1 MSLDELKA
9 RIKDTPI
16 NHIIGSYI
24 PVDKKGAGFVA
35 QCPFHDDRDPSLQIN
50 PHKNM
55 FMCFVDNIG
64 GDAINFVM
72 RFKGMDF
79 IDALKDICRV
89 MSWNYDDYVQTK
101 AKSPREEMAR
111 KILTKVTSLYQKA
124 ASTGQS
130 QAFQDFQK
138 SRELSDEIVKEYS
151 LGFAPGNN
159 AVSHY
164 LESVKDVKERE
175 FALKM
180 ATEIGLIRL
189 DKFHEGSHYDT
200 FRERIVFP
208 IWDHFGHV
216 NGFTTRATR
225 DDQKAKYM
233 NSPES
238 FIFQKNDILYGLHLA
253 KSAIKSRDE
262 VILCEGNMDQIAL
275 YKNGFENSVAVM
287 GVALGESSLKRLL
300 TFTKNI
306 VLSLDSDPAGRKASE
321 RIGQQFLK
329 EGVVAR
335 YLDFTPHK
343 DPDDFLTAEGK
354 LAFAKRLEEARAF
367 IDHLLDE
374 LIPKPLPETVES
386 KLLVMEK
393 GFELLSPLGESLA
406 ATERIMTMAR
416 KLGIKS
422 DSTQILKNY
431 TTYLESQ
438 KKRAVRYTPAKVA
451 EVAIPEE
458 NHQHFTGEADKH
470 ESPIVRVA
478 VIGRSEK
485 RLLQVLVQHP
495 ECLTHDKVSGLLD
508 LVENDEVKR
517 YVSRLQSLVYEIDEK
532 EFFSFASNLLNSE
545 DYSLELK
552 ELAGA
557 ELFKY
562 QPTTSLNEKVIEK
575 MLSDLKKKL
584 EEDQLKT
591 KRDDLRRLQKECTTN
606 EEEQKILSQITELQI
621 KINDLKNI

>member
-9 RIKDTPI
+9 RIKETPI

-24 PVDKKGAGFVA
+24 PVDKKGTGFVA

-50 PHKNM
+50 PSKNM

-72 RFKGMDF
+72 RFKSLDF

-89 MSWNYDDYVQTK
+89 MSWNFDDYVQTK
-101 AKSPREEMAR
+101 AKSPREEMAK

-124 ASTGQS
+124 ATATAA
-130 QAFQDFQK
+130 QAFQDFVK
-138 SRELSDEIVKEYS
+138 KRDLSPEIVAEYS

-159 AVSHY
+159 AVTHY
-164 LESVKDVKERE
+164 LESIKDSKDRE

-180 ATEIGLIRL
+180 AKEIGLIRE
-189 DKFHEGSHYDT
+189 DKYNEGSHYDT
-200 FRERIVFP
+200 FRDRIVFP

-216 NGFTTRATR
+216 HGFTTRATR

-238 FIFQKNDILYGLHLA
+238 FVFKKNDILYGLHLA
-253 KSAIKSRDE
+253 KNAIKSRDE

-275 YKNGFENSVAVM
+275 YKNGFENTVAVM
-287 GVALGESSLKRLL
+287 GIALGESSLQRVL
-300 TFTKNI
+300 TFTKNV
-306 VLSLDSDPAGRKASE
+306 VLALDSDPAGFKASE
-321 RIGQQFLK
+321 RINAQLLK

-335 YLDFTPHK
+335 FVDFSPHK
-343 DPDDFLTAEGK
+343 DPDDFLQAEGK
-354 LAFAKRLEEARAF
+354 LAFAKKLEEARAF
-367 IDHLLDE
+367 IDHALSD
-374 LIPKPLPETVES
+374 LIPKPLPETVEG
-386 KLLVMEK
+386 KLQVMEK

-406 ATERIMTMAR
+406 ATERIMGLAR
-416 KLGIKS
+416 SLGIKS
-422 DSTQILKNY
+422 DSSQILKNY
-431 TTYLESQ
+431 SSFLETL
-438 KKRAVRYTPAKVA
+438 KKRSVKYTPTRAQVA
-451 EVAIPEE
+451 DVPEE
-458 NHQHFTGEADKH
+458 NTQLHESNADK
-470 ESPIVRVA
+470 SVKPLVRA
-478 VIGRSEK
+478 QVIGRMEK

-532 EFFSFASNLLNSE
+532 EFFTFATNLLNSE

-562 QPTTSLNEKVIEK
+562 QPTTNLNEVVINK
-575 MLSDLKKKL
+575 TLTDLRKKL

-591 KRDDLRRLQKECTTN
+591 KRDELRRLQKECTTN
-606 EEEQKILSQITELQI
+606 EEEQKILAQITELQK
-621 KINDLKNI
+621 KINDLKN

>member
-9 RIKDTPI
+9 RIKETPI

-24 PVDKKGAGFVA
+24 PVDKKGTGFVA

-50 PHKNM
+50 PSKNM

-72 RFKGMDF
+72 RFKSLDF

-89 MSWNYDDYVQTK
+89 MSWNFDDYVQTK
-101 AKSPREEMAR
+101 AKSPREEMAK

-124 ASTGQS
+124 AEATAAQT
-130 QAFQDFQK
+130 FQDFVK
-138 SRELSDEIVKEYS
+138 KRDLSPEIVNEYS

-159 AVSHY
+159 AVTHY
-164 LESVKDVKERE
+164 LESIKDGKDRE

-180 ATEIGLIRL
+180 AKEIGLIRE
-189 DKFHEGSHYDT
+189 DKYNEGSHYDT
-200 FRERIVFP
+200 FRDRIVFP

-216 NGFTTRATR
+216 HGFTTRATR

-238 FIFQKNDILYGLHLA
+238 FVFKKNDILYGLHLA
-253 KSAIKSRDE
+253 KNAIKSRDE

-275 YKNGFENSVAVM
+275 YKNGFENTVAVM
-287 GVALGESSLKRLL
+287 GIALGESSLQRVL
-300 TFTKNI
+300 TFTKNV
-306 VLSLDSDPAGRKASE
+306 VLALDSDAAGFKASE
-321 RIGQQFLK
+321 RINAQLLK

-335 YLDFTPHK
+335 FIDFSPHK
-343 DPDDFLTAEGK
+343 DPDDFLQTEGK
-354 LAFAKRLEEARAF
+354 LAFAKKLEEARAF
-367 IDHLLDE
+367 IDHALAD
-374 LIPKPLPETVES
+374 LIPKPLPETVEG
-386 KLLVMEK
+386 KLQVMEK
-393 GFELLSPLGESLA
+393 GFDLLSPLGESLA
-406 ATERIMTMAR
+406 ATERIMGLAR
-416 KLGIKS
+416 SLGIKS
-422 DSTQILKNY
+422 DSSQILKNY
-431 TTYLESQ
+431 SSFLETL
-438 KKRAVRYTPAKVA
+438 KKRAVKFSPSKIQLGDV
-451 EVAIPEE
+451 PEE
-458 NHQHFTGEADKH
+458 NAQLSPFRTDKPSKPL
-470 ESPIVRVA
+470 ERTQ
-478 VIGRSEK
+478 VIGRMEK

-532 EFFSFASNLLNSE
+532 EFFTFATNLLNSE

-562 QPTTSLNEKVIEK
+562 QPTTNLNELVINK
-575 MLSDLKKKL
+575 TLSDLRKKL

-591 KRDDLRRLQKECTTN
+591 KRDELRRLQKECTTN
-606 EEEQKILSQITELQI
+606 EEEQKILAQITELQK
-621 KINDLKNI
+621 KINDLKN

>member
-9 RIKDTPI
+9 RIKETPI

-24 PVDKKGAGFVA
+24 PVDKKGTGFVA

-50 PHKNM
+50 PSKNM

-72 RFKGMDF
+72 RFKSLDF

-89 MSWNYDDYVQTK
+89 MSWNFDDYVQTK
-101 AKSPREEMAR
+101 AKSPREEMAK
-111 KILTKVTSLYQKA
+111 KILTKVTSLYQKSASA
-124 ASTGQS
+124 AAA
-130 QAFQDFQK
+130 QAFQDFVK
-138 SRELSDEIVKEYS
+138 KRDLSPEIVNEYS

-159 AVSHY
+159 AVTHY
-164 LESVKDVKERE
+164 LESIKDGKDRE

-180 ATEIGLIRL
+180 AKEIGLIRE
-189 DKFHEGSHYDT
+189 DKYNEGSHYDT
-200 FRERIVFP
+200 FRDRIVFP

-216 NGFTTRATR
+216 HGFTTRATR

-238 FIFQKNDILYGLHLA
+238 FVFKKNDILYGLHLA
-253 KSAIKSRDE
+253 KNAIKSRDE

-275 YKNGFENSVAVM
+275 YKNGFENTVAVM
-287 GVALGESSLKRLL
+287 GIALGESSLQRVL
-300 TFTKNI
+300 TFTKNV
-306 VLSLDSDPAGRKASE
+306 VLALDSDAAGFKASE
-321 RIGQQFLK
+321 RINAQLLK

-335 YLDFTPHK
+335 FIDFSPHK
-343 DPDDFLTAEGK
+343 DPDDFLQAEGK
-354 LAFAKRLEEARAF
+354 LAFAKKLEEARAF
-367 IDHLLDE
+367 IDHALAD
-374 LIPKPLPETVES
+374 LIPKPLPETVEG
-386 KLLVMEK
+386 KLQVMEK
-393 GFELLSPLGESLA
+393 GFDLLSPLGESLA
-406 ATERIMTMAR
+406 ATERIMGLAR
-416 KLGIKS
+416 SLGIKS
-422 DSTQILKNY
+422 DSSQILKNY
-431 TTYLESQ
+431 SSFLETL
-438 KKRAVRYTPAKVA
+438 KKRAVKYTPTRPQTADV
-451 EVAIPEE
+451 PEE
-458 NHQHFTGEADKH
+458 NTQPHESNADKVVK
-470 ESPIVRVA
+470 PLARA
-478 VIGRSEK
+478 QVIGRMEK

-532 EFFSFASNLLNSE
+532 EFFTFATNLLNSE

-562 QPTTSLNEKVIEK
+562 QPTTNLNEVVINK
-575 MLSDLKKKL
+575 TLTDLRKKL

-591 KRDDLRRLQKECTTN
+591 KRDELRRLQKECTTN
-606 EEEQKILSQITELQI
+606 EEEQKILAQITELQK
-621 KINDLKNI
+621 KINDLKN